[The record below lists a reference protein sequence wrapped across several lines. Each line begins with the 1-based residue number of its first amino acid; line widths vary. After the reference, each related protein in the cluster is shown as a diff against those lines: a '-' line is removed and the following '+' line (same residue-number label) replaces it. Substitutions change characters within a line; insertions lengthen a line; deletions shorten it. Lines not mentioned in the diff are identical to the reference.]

1 MFLAQLIRR
10 IYEVDPLTCTECGG
24 RMRIIAFLL
33 DPPVIRKILDHL
45 AERTDRTRVRRSRLG
60 VATAAS

>member
-1 MFLAQLIRR
+1 
-10 IYEVDPLTCTECGG
+10 
-24 RMRIIAFLL
+24 MRIIAFLL

-45 AERTDRTRVRRSRLG
+45 AERTDRTRAPPVAPG